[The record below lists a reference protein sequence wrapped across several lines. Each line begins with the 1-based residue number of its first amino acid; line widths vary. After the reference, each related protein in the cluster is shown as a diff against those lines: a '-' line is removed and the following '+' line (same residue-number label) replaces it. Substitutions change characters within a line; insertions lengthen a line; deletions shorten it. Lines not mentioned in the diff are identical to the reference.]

1 LGEGVI
7 EEHRLEELLV
17 EKFRQ
22 NFFLIGGQ
30 DGEAQFIRRTHE
42 MGTHNLPDEHTKC
55 GRTIL
60 PDEHTKWGR
69 TILPDEHTEWGR
81 TICQTNTQY
90 LKLFPWCV
98 FSEGYLAL

>member
-1 LGEGVI
+1 
-7 EEHRLEELLV
+7 
-17 EKFRQ
+17 
-22 NFFLIGGQ
+22 
-30 DGEAQFIRRTHE
+30 
-42 MGTHNLPDEHTKC
+42 MGTHNLPDEHTKW

-90 LKLFPWCV
+90 FGT
-98 FSEGYLAL
+98 FGALYIDLNFMLIQSIVELNHGTMS

>member
-1 LGEGVI
+1 MGEGVI

-17 EKFRQ
+17 EK
-22 NFFLIGGQ
+22 LDKISSSL
-30 DGEAQFIRRTHE
+30 EVK
-42 MGTHNLPDEHTKC
+42 MGTHNLPDEHTKW

-90 LKLFPWCV
+90 FGTFGALYIDLKLFPWC
-98 FSEGYLAL
+98 FFFLFFLPE